1 MNRFK
6 PKAEPTETPKKEKKA
21 PKSFLNQFGG
31 YLSAYIDRRYL
42 GKNFEANIRFMV
54 FIAFIGI
61 LYIANALSAE
71 RRIRQINKISY
82 QVKEYQIE
90 YITLQSQLMYKSRP
104 TGVAEMLKPEGIEQ
118 SKSQPHTIIKQ

>member
-6 PKAEPTETPKKEKKA
+6 PKVEPTEEPKKEKKA
-21 PKSFLNQFGG
+21 QKSFLNQLGS

-54 FIAFIGI
+54 FVAFIGV

-71 RRIRQINKISY
+71 RRIRQINKTSN
-82 QVKEYQIE
+82 QVKEFQIE
-90 YITLQSQLMYKSRP
+90 YITLQSQLMFKSRP
-104 TGVAEMLKPEGIEQ
+104 TGVAEMLKLEGIEQ
-118 SKSQPHTIIKQ
+118 SKSQPHIIIKQ

>member
-6 PKAEPTETPKKEKKA
+6 PKVEPTEEPKKEKKA
-21 PKSFLNQFGG
+21 QKSFLTQLGS

-54 FIAFIGI
+54 FVAFIGV

-71 RRIRQINKISY
+71 RRIRQINKTSN
-82 QVKEYQIE
+82 QVKEFQIE
-90 YITLQSQLMYKSRP
+90 YITLQSQLMFKSRP
-104 TGVAEMLKPEGIEQ
+104 TGVAEMLKLEGIEQ
-118 SKSQPHTIIKQ
+118 SKSQPHIIIKQ